1 MQLKEMD
8 TAQLQAL
15 KTDLQ
20 KQYADYQK
28 MGLKL
33 NMSRGKPCQEQLD
46 LTMPM
51 LDIKETRAAD
61 GTDARNYGVL
71 DGLPEAK
78 TFMAAFMSVPEENV
92 IVFGNSSL
100 NIMYDTVMR
109 AYVFGVLPDS
119 TPWKDQGK
127 IKFLCPVPGYDRHFG
142 VTEAFGF
149 ELIEVPMTENGPDMA
164 TVESLVASDAQIKG
178 IWCVPKYKNPHG

>member
-46 LTMPM
+46 LTMP
-51 LDIKETRAAD
+51 
-61 GTDARNYGVL
+61 N
-71 DGLPEAK
+71 
-78 TFMAAFMSVPEENV
+78 
-92 IVFGNSSL
+92 
-100 NIMYDTVMR
+100 
-109 AYVFGVLPDS
+109 
-119 TPWKDQGK
+119 
-127 IKFLCPVPGYDRHFG
+127 PG
-142 VTEAFGF
+142 
-149 ELIEVPMTENGPDMA
+149 
-164 TVESLVASDAQIKG
+164 
-178 IWCVPKYKNPHG
+178 C

>member
-8 TAQLQAL
+8 TAKLQSLQA
-15 KTDLQ
+15 DLQ

-28 MGLKL
+28 MGLNL
-33 NMSRGKPCQEQLD
+33 NMSRGKPCREQLD
-46 LTMPM
+46 LAMPM
-51 LDIKETRAAD
+51 LDIKEVQAAA
-61 GTDARNYGVL
+61 GKAAQLADALL

-78 TFMAAFMSVPEENV
+78 AFMADFMSVPVDNV

-109 AYVFGVLPDS
+109 AYVFGVLPGS

-164 TVESLVASDAQIKG
+164 LVG
-178 IWCVPKYKNPHG
+178 F

>member
-71 DGLPEAK
+71 DG
-78 TFMAAFMSVPEENV
+78 F
-92 IVFGNSSL
+92 
-100 NIMYDTVMR
+100 
-109 AYVFGVLPDS
+109 
-119 TPWKDQGK
+119 W
-127 IKFLCPVPGYDRHFG
+127 
-142 VTEAFGF
+142 
-149 ELIEVPMTENGPDMA
+149 
-164 TVESLVASDAQIKG
+164 
-178 IWCVPKYKNPHG
+178 